1 MQIIELALVLLLVLA
16 IGGALV
22 RWTSIGLP
30 IFLVVV
36 GAVASFIPGLDHI
49 DVDPE
54 VFLLLFIPP
63 LLFADA
69 RVLPRRDL
77 LHVISP
83 VLLLALGLVVLTVIV
98 VGYFIHWLVPALPLA
113 VAFTLGAI
121 VTPTDAVATAA
132 TTVNLPLPNRVSHTI
147 NAESLLNDATG
158 LVAFKLAVAAA
169 AAAGTVTGAQV
180 FTGFLMLSGGGV
192 VVGVV
197 VEWLGRRLREGLI
210 RVGAD
215 DPVLQTLLC
224 VLIPY
229 AAYLAAEALHVS
241 GVLAVVIAGLW
252 AGGKEVKGLS
262 IDGRRHSREVWRL
275 IGYVFNGLVFVLL
288 GLQLRH
294 MLSAVGDFNPLWLA
308 GLALALWTLLMALR
322 FGWVWASAYIRFRFG
337 WGWAGDDTGPDWRR
351 LFLTSWAAV
360 RGSVTLATALSV
372 PLLTTAGAALPGRD
386 LVVFLAASTI
396 VLTLAVNG
404 VSLPWFIRRLH
415 APSYGRSRREEEA
428 ARAELAR
435 AGIAALEPLIP
446 TLDHPGTQAFAALQI
461 QRYRSKIVLHEG
473 SPEAAAAKAEHIAAS
488 RDVRLRAIAAVREC
502 LYRLH
507 AADQI
512 NDETLLVIE
521 EELDERERLSLT
533 EVTRG

>member
-1 MQIIELALVLLLVLA
+1 
-16 IGGALV
+16 
-22 RWTSIGLP
+22 
-30 IFLVVV
+30 
-36 GAVASFIPGLDHI
+36 VA
-49 DVDPE
+49 
-54 VFLLLFIPP
+54 
-63 LLFADA
+63 
-69 RVLPRRDL
+69 
-77 LHVISP
+77 
-83 VLLLALGLVVLTVIV
+83 
-98 VGYFIHWLVPALPLA
+98 
-113 VAFTLGAI
+113 
-121 VTPTDAVATAA
+121 
-132 TTVNLPLPNRVSHTI
+132 
-147 NAESLLNDATG
+147 
-158 LVAFKLAVAAA
+158 
-169 AAAGTVTGAQV
+169 
-180 FTGFLMLSGGGV
+180 
-192 VVGVV
+192 
-197 VEWLGRRLREGLI
+197 GRRLRERLI
-210 RVGAD
+210 RAGAD

-262 IDGRRHSREVWRL
+262 IDGRRHSREVWRML
-275 IGYVFNGLVFVLL
+275 GYVFNGLVFVLL

-294 MLSAVGDFNPLWLA
+294 MLSAVGDLNPLWLA
-308 GLALALWTLLMALR
+308 GMALALWALLMALR
-322 FGWVWASAYIRFRFG
+322 FGWVWASAHMRFRFG

-372 PLLTTAGAALPGRD
+372 PLLTAVGAALPGRE

-396 VLTLAVNG
+396 ILTLAVNG

-446 TLDHPGTQAFAALQI
+446 TLDHPGTQAFAAMQI

-488 RDVRLRAIAAVREC
+488 RDVRLRAIAAEREC

-512 NDETLLVIE
+512 NEETLLVIE

-533 EVTRG
+533 EATRG

>member
-16 IGGALV
+16 VGGALV

-36 GAVASFIPGLDHI
+36 GAAASFIPGLDHI
-49 DVDPE
+49 AVDPE

-77 LHVISP
+77 LHVIEP

-98 VGYFIHWLVPALPLA
+98 VGFVIHGLVPALPLA

-132 TTVNLPLPNRVSHTI
+132 TTVGLPLPNRVSHTI

-169 AAAGTVTGAQV
+169 AAAGAVSGTQV
-180 FTGFLMLSGGGV
+180 LTSFLMLSGGGV
-192 VVGVV
+192 AVGVV
-197 VEWLGRRLREGLI
+197 VEWLGRRLRERLI
-210 RVGAD
+210 RLGAD

-229 AAYLAAEALHVS
+229 AAYLAAEAIHVS

-262 IDGRRHSREVWRL
+262 IDGRRHSREVWRM

-294 MLSAVGDFNPLWLA
+294 MLTAVAGYSPWWLA
-308 GLALALWTLLMALR
+308 GMALVLWALLMALR
-322 FGWVWASAYIRFRFG
+322 FGWVWASAYLRFRYG
-337 WGWAGDDTGPDWRR
+337 WGWAGDNTGPDWRR

-386 LVVFLAASTI
+386 LVVFLAAATI
-396 VLTLAVNG
+396 ILTLALNG
-404 VSLPWFIRRLH
+404 VTLPWFIRKLQ

-435 AGIAALEPLIP
+435 AGIATLEPLLP
-446 TLDHPGTQAFAALQI
+446 LLEHPGTQAFAAQQI
-461 QRYRSKIVLHEG
+461 NRYRSKIVLHEG
-473 SPEAAAAKAEHIAAS
+473 SPEASAAKAEHIAAA
-488 RDVRLRAIAAVREC
+488 REVRLKAIAAEREC
-502 LYRLH
+502 LYQLH
-507 AADQI
+507 ATDQI
-512 NDETLLVIE
+512 NEATLLAIE
-521 EELDERERLSLT
+521 EELDERERLSAA
-533 EVTRG
+533 EPSRG